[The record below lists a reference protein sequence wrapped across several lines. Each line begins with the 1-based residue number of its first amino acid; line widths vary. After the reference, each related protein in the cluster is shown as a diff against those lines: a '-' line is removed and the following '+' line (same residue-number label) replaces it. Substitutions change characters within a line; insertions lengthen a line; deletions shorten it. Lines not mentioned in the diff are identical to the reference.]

1 MRAYGDVTT
10 LPNHTQ
16 DNKLDKIVL
25 IDREWKALI
34 KIKQFIHSLPMKT
47 DRHQRDHKAVLQLVK
62 EIIELNSRFKVLEQY
77 K

>member
-1 MRAYGDVTT
+1 MNFDKLDKRKIGQLLDIYLKRRHRVRAYGDVTT

-34 KIKQFIHSLPMKT
+34 KI
-47 DRHQRDHKAVLQLVK
+47 
-62 EIIELNSRFKVLEQY
+62 
-77 K
+77 